1 MRISELG
8 EFPLIDRLTQYLPPY
23 QADVVRGVGDDV
35 AVVRLNDDRYLL
47 LTCDIQVAGV
57 HFLPHA
63 ITPYQLGRKIAAI
76 NLSDIGAMGGQPG
89 HALVSL
95 ALPPD
100 TEAEYLDAMYQGLAE
115 EMNRYQADVVGGN
128 MARGDQMILDLFLT
142 GEVAPAHLLLRNG
155 ARPGDRVVVTGR
167 LGASRAGLAL
177 VLEPDLRTRLPE
189 AQVEAV
195 LQAHFTPMP
204 RVAEGQ
210 FAGAFGGVTA
220 AIDLSDGLAADV
232 GHICDE
238 SKVGVQLF
246 AQTLPIEE
254 STRAAAQAA
263 GVDPLH
269 WALFGG
275 EDYELCLAVAP
286 ERAESLVE
294 ALPEATGTPAR
305 VIGEFVPIQDGRTLV
320 WPDGRESALTP
331 RGWDHFR
338 IQEEN

>member
-23 QADVVRGVGDDV
+23 LDDVVRGVGDDV
-35 AVVRLNDDRYLL
+35 AVVRLNDERYLL
-47 LTCDIQVAGV
+47 LTCDIQVEGV
-57 HFLPHA
+57 HFLPQA

-76 NLSDIGAMGGQPG
+76 NLSDIGAMGGRPS

-115 EMNRYQADVVGGN
+115 EMSRHQADVVGGN
-128 MARGDQMILDLFLT
+128 MARAGQMIIDLFLT

-177 VLEPDLRTRLPE
+177 VLDPDLRAHLPE
-189 AQVEAV
+189 AHVEAV
-195 LQAHFTPMP
+195 LQAHFTPTP

-210 FAGAFGGVTA
+210 FAGAFGRVTA

-238 SKVGVQLF
+238 SGVGVRLF
-246 AQTLPIEE
+246 AQALPIEE
-254 STRAAAQAA
+254 PTRAVAQAA
-263 GVDPLH
+263 GADPLH

-286 ERAESLVE
+286 ERAEPLVE
-294 ALPEATGTPAR
+294 ALTEATGTPAR
-305 VIGEFVPIQDGRTLV
+305 VIGEFLPVQAGRALV
-320 WPDGRESALTP
+320 WPDGRESPLKP

-338 IQEEN
+338 TQEEN

>member
-1 MRISELG
+1 MHISELG
-8 EFPLIDRLTQYLPPY
+8 EFPLIARLTQYLPPY
-23 QADVVRGVGDDV
+23 LADVVRGVGDDV
-35 AVVRLNDDRYLL
+35 AVVRLDDARYLL

-57 HFLPHA
+57 HFLPQV

-76 NLSDIGAMGGQPG
+76 NLSDIGAMGGRPT

-128 MARGDQMILDLFLT
+128 MARADQMIIDLFLI
-142 GEVAPAHLLLRNG
+142 GEVSPDHLLLRNG
-155 ARPGDRVVVTGR
+155 ARPGDQVIVTGH

-177 VLEPDLRTRLPE
+177 VLDPDLRARLPE

-195 LQAHFTPMP
+195 LRAHLTPTP

-238 SKVGVQLF
+238 SEVGVRLF
-246 AQTLPIEE
+246 AQDLPVEE
-254 STRAAAQAA
+254 STRAVAQAA
-263 GVDPLH
+263 GADPLH

-294 ALPEATGTPAR
+294 ALAEATGTPAR
-305 VIGEFVPIQDGRTLV
+305 VIGEFVPVQAGRTLV
-320 WPDGRESALTP
+320 WPEGRESPLTP

-338 IQEEN
+338 IQD

>member
-23 QADVVRGVGDDV
+23 LSDVVRGVGDDV
-35 AVVRLNDDRYLL
+35 AVVRLSAERYLL
-47 LTCDIQVAGV
+47 LTCDIQVEGV
-57 HFLPHA
+57 HFLPEA

-76 NLSDIGAMGGQPG
+76 NLSDIGAMGGRPS

-115 EMNRYQADVVGGN
+115 EMSRYQADVVGGN
-128 MARGDQMILDLFLT
+128 MARANQMIIDLFLT

-155 ARPGDRVVVTGR
+155 ARPGDQVVVTGR

-177 VLEPDLRTRLPE
+177 VLEPELRSRLPE
-189 AQVEAV
+189 AHVEAV
-195 LQAHFTPMP
+195 LQAHLTPTP

-220 AIDLSDGLAADV
+220 AIDVSDGLAADV

-238 SKVGVQLF
+238 SKVGVRLF
-246 AQTLPIEE
+246 AQALPIEE
-254 STRAAAQAA
+254 STRAVAQAA
-263 GVDPLH
+263 GADPLH

-286 ERAESLVE
+286 ERAALLVK
-294 ALPEATGTPAR
+294 ALPEATGTPAWL
-305 VIGEFVPIQDGRTLV
+305 IGEFVPVQAGRTIV
-320 WPDGRESALTP
+320 WPDGHQSPLTP

-338 IQEEN
+338 PQE